1 LPTRASHAHLTL
13 AINHHGRFSGDDG
26 FIRLQAAL
34 LEHATDDQI
43 MYQVSTGTMA
53 VFQRAGITMP
63 GQ

>member
-1 LPTRASHAHLTL
+1 MGP
-13 AINHHGRFSGDDG
+13 AINHHGRFSGDEG